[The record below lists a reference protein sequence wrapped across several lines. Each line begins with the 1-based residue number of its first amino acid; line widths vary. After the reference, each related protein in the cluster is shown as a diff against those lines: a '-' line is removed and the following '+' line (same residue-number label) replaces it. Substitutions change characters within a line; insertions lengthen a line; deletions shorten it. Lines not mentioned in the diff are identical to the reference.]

1 MLEEKRYFSETAEET
16 RLLGRDFGNTL
27 SPGTLICFRGDLGAG
42 KTTFIQGMLAVLG
55 ARPPFISPTF
65 VLMKEYDLDTPTAN
79 GIRRV
84 YHADAY
90 RMERA
95 EDFEKIGFT
104 EWCAD
109 PEGIVLLE
117 WPERIESLLP
127 EQRIEIS
134 LRLIDSKDSARE
146 IHIVSNRG

>member
-1 MLEEKRYFSETAEET
+1 MEEKQYFSATAEET
-16 RLLGRDFGNTL
+16 RLLGKAFGDTL
-27 SPGTLICFRGDLGAG
+27 SPGTLVCFRGDLGAG
-42 KTTFIQGMLAVLG
+42 KTTFIQGVLVGCG
-55 ARPPFISPTF
+55 AQPPFVSPTF
-65 VLMKEYDLDTPTAN
+65 ILMKEYDLDAPTAN

-127 EQRIEIS
+127 EQRIEIRFS
-134 LRLIDSKDSARE
+134 IGAENMDARK
-146 IHIVSNRG
+146 ITVRVS

>member
-55 ARPPFISPTF
+55 ARPPFVSPTF
-65 VLMKEYDLDTPTAN
+65 ILMKEYDLDTPTAN

-104 EWCAD
+104 EWCDD

-117 WPERIESLLP
+117 WPERIEALLSNTRIDITLSLKTG
-127 EQRIEIS
+127 S
-134 LRLIDSKDSARE
+134 DTHRE
-146 IHIVSNRG
+146 IRIDKK

>member
-1 MLEEKRYFSETAEET
+1 MEKQYLTHTAEET
-16 RLLGRDFGNTL
+16 QKVGLEFGTSLL
-27 SPGTLICFRGDLGAG
+27 PGTLVCFRGDLGAG
-42 KTTFIQGMLAVLG
+42 KTTFIQGILRACG
-55 ARPPFISPTF
+55 ARPPFVSPTF
-65 VLMKEYDLDTPTAN
+65 ILMKEYDLDTPTAS

-84 YHADAY
+84 YHSDAY

-109 PEGIVLLE
+109 PEGIVFLE

-127 EQRIEIS
+127 KHGIEVRLDIGETDVDARRITI
-134 LRLIDSKDSARE
+134 R
-146 IHIVSNRG
+146 VS

>member
-27 SPGTLICFRGDLGAG
+27 SPRTLICFRGDLGAG
-42 KTTFIQGMLAVLG
+42 KTTFIQGILRACG
-55 ARPPFISPTF
+55 ARPPFVSPTF
-65 VLMKEYDLDTPTAN
+65 ILMKEYDLDTPTAN

-127 EQRIEIS
+127 EQRIEIRFS
-134 LRLIDSKDSARE
+134 IGAENMDARK
-146 IHIVSNRG
+146 ITVRVS

>member
-1 MLEEKRYFSETAEET
+1 
-16 RLLGRDFGNTL
+16 
-27 SPGTLICFRGDLGAG
+27 
-42 KTTFIQGMLAVLG
+42 
-55 ARPPFISPTF
+55 
-65 VLMKEYDLDTPTAN
+65 MKEYDLDTPTAN

-127 EQRIEIS
+127 EQRIEIRFS
-134 LRLIDSKDSARE
+134 IGAENMDARK
-146 IHIVSNRG
+146 ITVRVS

>member
-55 ARPPFISPTF
+55 ARPPFVSPTF
-65 VLMKEYDLDTPTAN
+65 ILMKEYDLDTPTAN

-117 WPERIESLLP
+117 WPERIEALLSNTRIDITLSLKTG
-127 EQRIEIS
+127 S
-134 LRLIDSKDSARE
+134 DTHRE
-146 IHIVSNRG
+146 IRIDKK